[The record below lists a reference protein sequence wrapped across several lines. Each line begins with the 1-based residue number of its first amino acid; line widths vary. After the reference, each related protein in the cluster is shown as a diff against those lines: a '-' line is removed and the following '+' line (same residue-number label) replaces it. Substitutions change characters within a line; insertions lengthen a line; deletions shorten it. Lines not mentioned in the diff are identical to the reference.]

1 MARSLRRRARTR
13 VSPATVSVLGMLIV
27 GVLAAVPA
35 EGQDDR
41 DGSAWPQFRGPNVDG
56 TAPDLRVFTNVG
68 EFDRQVSWT
77 TTIGAGYSGVSID
90 DALVA
95 TMFDTGEST
104 VVAAYHSGTGEER
117 WRSVVGPHYSGV
129 NGSFAGPI
137 STPLIAGNA
146 IIALDRQGR
155 LVGLAASSGD
165 QVWGVDLIG
174 AFESQPGPQ
183 GFATSPILFEGQVI
197 VQTGGPGAAVT
208 AFDPATGVQL
218 WSVGEDA
225 VFYQTPVPVTLG
237 GQEQL
242 VVAGV
247 TTVMGI
253 DPEAGQPLWE
263 YGHGGDGWAGA
274 ESLVPVSAGPDRL
287 LLAHSDDSSAA
298 VDLEQG
304 ANGLIAR
311 ERWNERTIRNS
322 YNVSVF
328 HDGYLYGYNRFFLV
342 CVDADTG
349 EAMWRSRPPGDGFTI
364 LVDGHLVLTKDG
376 SLHVIKASP
385 ERYEEV
391 ASLQLFDDVVW
402 TPPSFADGRI
412 YARSQSELARIDI
425 SSVARLSEAGIGR
438 EDVPSEL
445 VNGRFEQFLREVG
458 NADNQAT
465 VVDRFLNSVEEF
477 PLVENDRRVH
487 FLYQGPGEG
496 IAIAGDMIGARK
508 EQPMTRVEETDLFY
522 YSTEIDPNARVNYHF
537 LGDDGAAIIDPRN
550 PRATTTAMY
559 TPEMEPVTQRGAAM
573 PVSWVAMPRWQPPGH
588 LTEPPSDT
596 RRGRLVTHEI
606 ESQVLGQT
614 FTFEVYVPADYDAAN
629 ERRYPVVYYHE
640 LEGPLEKGSIVTS
653 LDNLLVREAQPV
665 IAVFVEADG
674 ANLLPLYVDM
684 WADEVV
690 PLIDRTYR
698 TVTARE
704 GRASVGNGF
713 TGFTA
718 LQVAFRKP
726 DLVGK
731 AASQSPA
738 HFVFEGPVN
747 VIQQFAVGPREVP
760 MDLYIDWGQYDAQ
773 APHENWD
780 LRESLRGF
788 VDVLTR
794 RGYIVHGGEV
804 PDGTGW
810 SSWKNR
816 TDRVLR
822 SLFPLE

>member
-1 MARSLRRRARTR
+1 MSAS
-13 VSPATVSVLGMLIV
+13 
-27 GVLAAVPA
+27 A

-41 DGSAWPQFRGPNVDG
+41 GGSAWPQFRGPNVDG
-56 TAPDLRVFTNVG
+56 TAPDQRVFTNVG
-68 EFDRQVSWT
+68 EFGLQVSWK

-90 DALVA
+90 DELVV

-117 WRSVVGPHYSGV
+117 WRSAIGSHYSGV

-146 IIALDRQGR
+146 IIALDRQGH
-155 LVGLAASSGD
+155 LVGLDASSGD
-165 QVWGVDLIG
+165 QVWGVDLIE
-174 AFESQPGPQ
+174 AFASQRGPQ

-237 GQEQL
+237 GQAQL

-253 DPEAGQPLWE
+253 DPETGEPLWK
-263 YGHGGDGWAGA
+263 YGHDGDGWAGA

-287 LLAHSDDSSAA
+287 LLAHSDDSSAV
-298 VDLEQG
+298 VDLQQG

-328 HDGYLYGYNRFFLV
+328 HNGYLYGYNRFFLV

-349 EAMWRSRPPGDGFTI
+349 EAMWRSRPPGDGFAI
-364 LVDGHLVLTKDG
+364 LVDGHLVLLTKDG

-402 TPPSFADGRI
+402 TPPSFADGRV
-412 YARSQSELARIDI
+412 YARSQSELARVDI
-425 SSVARLSEAGIGR
+425 SAVARLSEAIGR
-438 EDVPSEL
+438 EDAPSEF
-445 VNGRFEQFLREVG
+445 VSGRFEEFLREVG
-458 NADNQAT
+458 STDNQTA
-465 VVDRFLNSVEEF
+465 VVDQFLNSVEQF
-477 PLVENDRRVH
+477 PVVENDRRVH

-508 EQPMTRVEETDLFY
+508 EQPMTRVEGTNLFY

-537 LGDDGAAIIDPRN
+537 VGDDGAAIIDPRN
-550 PRATTTAMY
+550 PRVTTTAMY

-573 PVSWVAMPRWQPPGH
+573 PVSWVAMPRWQPAAH
-588 LTEPPSDT
+588 LTEPQSD
-596 RRGRLVTHEI
+596 RPGGRLVTHGL
-606 ESQVLGQT
+606 ESEVFGQT
-614 FTFEVYVPADYDAAN
+614 FPVDVYLPAGYGDEPGD
-629 ERRYPVVYYHE
+629 RRYPVAYYHE
-640 LEGPLEKGSIVTS
+640 LEGPLVRGDLQTS
-653 LDNLLVREAQPV
+653 LDNLLGREVQPI
-665 IAVFVEADG
+665 IAVFVEAQG
-674 ANLLPLYVDM
+674 VTPLPDYVEM
-684 WADEVV
+684 WAEELV
-690 PLIDRTYR
+690 PFIDATYR
-698 TVTARE
+698 TVATPE
-704 GRASVGNGF
+704 GRASIGNGF
-713 TGFTA
+713 AGYTA
-718 LQVAFRKP
+718 LQVAFAKP
-726 DLVGK
+726 ETVGNV
-731 AASQSPA
+731 ASQSPA
-738 HFVFEGPVN
+738 HFIFEAPRVSIEQLAIGP
-747 VIQQFAVGPREVP
+747 AERP
-760 MDLYIDWGQYDAQ
+760 MNLYIEWGRYDLQ

-780 LRESLRGF
+780 LRESVRGF
-788 VDVLTR
+788 KDLLSN
-794 RGYIVHGGEV
+794 RGYTVDGGEV

-810 SSWKNR
+810 SSWKHRNG
-816 TDRVLR
+816 RVLR